1 MTSAKKERKFAGCP
15 SEGGC
20 SGYGV
25 LEPSRGKGP
34 PTATQQLASN
44 MKGAQVDLS
53 RATGN
58 AMLGVGMHPYRL
70 TKGDQR
76 KPTTASS
83 MFLQD
88 MHANSTPPPS
98 HGGRMAMDGAGK
110 QVTQPGIASSVPIA
124 PPPPVQ
130 APPDPFGGGPDPIG
144 EVEGAGAGGVG
155 SPLDRLRSRYTP
167 NSSVDRL
174 RSRVTTRQSPN
185 PSIMEDSDVF
195 FVDTSLGQR
204 TNSRGTPDVRT
215 EPLPRNRRSAVSP
228 ASRSILSPTLN
239 THFVNAQ
246 SVDRHH
252 RQSDKPEARRVPRAR
267 RALDLLEP
275 ADKLN
280 KHEK

>member
-130 APPDPFGGGPDPIG
+130 APPDPFGGGPDPID
-144 EVEGAGAGGVG
+144 EVEGAGAGANDASPKTAWHGGVRTR
-155 SPLDRLRSRYTP
+155 LEHLRSRKT
-167 NSSVDRL
+167 RL
-174 RSRVTTRQSPN
+174 QSPD
-185 PSIMEDSDVF
+185 PRVMADTEVF
-195 FVDTSLGQR
+195 FTPLPKTTTDS
-204 TNSRGTPDVRT
+204 NKTPDAKT
-215 EPLPRNRRSAVSP
+215 EPLPKNRGLEMTPNVFTPRSLRRPKSLLMDNHLRLTGSRGKRSADRLEKGSFRAVDIFQP
-228 ASRSILSPTLN
+228 RNILNS
-239 THFVNAQ
+239 
-246 SVDRHH
+246 
-252 RQSDKPEARRVPRAR
+252 
-267 RALDLLEP
+267 
-275 ADKLN
+275 
-280 KHEK
+280 HEK